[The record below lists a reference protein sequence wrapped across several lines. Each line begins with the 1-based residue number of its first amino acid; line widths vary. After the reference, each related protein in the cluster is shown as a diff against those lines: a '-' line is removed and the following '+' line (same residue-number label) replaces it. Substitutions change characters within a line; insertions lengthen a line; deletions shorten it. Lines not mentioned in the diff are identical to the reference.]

1 MKKTETTM
9 AEAVSEE
16 IATEVP
22 TVEDLQAECKS
33 IHEQNELLQK
43 QYINL
48 QDRYSSEKDSW
59 KKYRRDMLAENEA
72 LREHCM
78 NLEHRVD
85 KLQKAAEQER
95 GRLVAT
101 APKLVII
108 SAAAGVILLLIFLCM
123 RKPST
128 RILSGLA
135 EHLSEIELEARAEE
149 RAEAKKAEEEADK
162 IRHEQKAQAK
172 KQHNK
177 AE

>member
-78 NLEHRVD
+78 NLEHRAD
-85 KLQKAAEQER
+85 KLQHAAEQER
-95 GRLVAT
+95 SRRVAT

-108 SAAAGVILLLIFLCM
+108 SAAALALCGVPWLLQKLSVIGPQLAYTLQLGLMMAISWCYALIWDRT
-123 RKPST
+123 RK
-128 RILSGLA
+128 
-135 EHLSEIELEARAEE
+135 
-149 RAEAKKAEEEADK
+149 
-162 IRHEQKAQAK
+162 
-172 KQHNK
+172 
-177 AE
+177 